1 MLCLHHIGCLKVE
14 VKLECPPAFVEV
26 MVDADNKLF
35 DKIAWYSNLM
45 RMGPTTPASSFP
57 ARVHP
62 EVTNMDQA
70 IVYCFDHFLW
80 NVLGPSAIDDRWP
93 PSRKDEAGET
103 DLAVIALP
111 GNGQT
116 RPNTSFRV
124 SYVGV
129 GLLYKYILGP
139 YC

>member
-1 MLCLHHIGCLKVE
+1 MPSLTGSNGSKTSDALSP
-14 VKLECPPAFVEV
+14 LECPPAFAEV

-62 EVTNMDQA
+62 EVINMDQA

-80 NVLGPSAIDDRWP
+80 NVLGPSATDDRWP
-93 PSRKDEAGET
+93 PSRKNEAGET
-103 DLAVIALP
+103 DLHS
-111 GNGQT
+111 
-116 RPNTSFRV
+116 RHRRWW
-124 SYVGV
+124 
-129 GLLYKYILGP
+129 
-139 YC
+139 